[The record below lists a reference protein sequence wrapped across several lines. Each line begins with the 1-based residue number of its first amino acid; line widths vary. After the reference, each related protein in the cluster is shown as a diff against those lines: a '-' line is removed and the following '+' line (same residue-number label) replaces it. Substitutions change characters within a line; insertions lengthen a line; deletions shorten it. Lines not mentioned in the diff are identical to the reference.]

1 MNLYHHPS
9 KINYKQIS
17 FYLPIPN
24 KFSSYKKF
32 YKLQY
37 NTHIFIIHTLYILLD
52 AETTIIKE
60 DDKLFKYTFT
70 YREEQLRSIEDNIL
84 GSLKKHVKKEI
95 VYNHPNTTLI
105 RHHAA
110 YVKKPRVYLRVSGV
124 WENDHSIGITCK
136 IECYPST

>member
-9 KINYKQIS
+9 QINYNQIS

-37 NTHIFIIHTLYILLD
+37 NTHIFIIHTLYILLE
-52 AETTIIKE
+52 AETTIVKE

-70 YREEQLRSIEDNIL
+70 YREEELREIEENIL
-84 GSLKKHVKKEI
+84 ASLKKHVKRKSL
-95 VYNHPNTTLI
+95 TLI
-105 RHHAA
+105 
-110 YVKKPRVYLRVSGV
+110 
-124 WENDHSIGITCK
+124 SIR
-136 IECYPST
+136 PW

>member
-9 KINYKQIS
+9 QINYNQIS

-37 NTHIFIIHTLYILLD
+37 NTHIFIIHTLYILLE
-52 AETTIIKE
+52 AETTFVKE

-70 YREEQLRSIEDNIL
+70 YREEQIREIEENIL

-95 VYNHPNTTLI
+95 SHPHLHTTVV
-105 RHHAA
+105 RHHTC
-110 YVKKPRVYLRVSGV
+110 YVKKPRIYMRVSGV
-124 WENDHSIGITCK
+124 WENDQSIGMTYK

>member
-9 KINYKQIS
+9 QIQYNQIS

-37 NTHIFIIHTLYILLD
+37 NTQIFIIHTLYILLD
-52 AETTIIKE
+52 AETTITKE
-60 DDKLFKYTFT
+60 DDKLFRYTFS
-70 YREEQLRSIEDNIL
+70 YKEEQLRSIEHNIL
-84 GSLKKHVKKEI
+84 SSLKKHVNKEI
-95 VYNHPNTTLI
+95 AHNHPNTTLV
-105 RHHAA
+105 RHHTS
-110 YVKKPRVYLRVSGV
+110 YVKNPRIYMRVSGV
-124 WENDHSIGITCK
+124 WENDQTIGITCK